1 MELLKELDEKATQ
14 QRVKRFLKDEFK
26 QLVSESE
33 LTLKNIQSPT
43 WDDMPSIRGTE
54 NSNELKMITSLSAT
68 EVVEQVIN
76 AINGI
81 GDNDCINVLKLHYLL
96 GLSWDLVSERIG
108 RSKRNTFACAN
119 KAYMHFARSFRAVDL
134 RVFKY

>member
-33 LTLKNIQSPT
+33 FTLKNIQSPS
-43 WDDMPSIRGTE
+43 WDDMPSGHGIE
-54 NSNELKMITSLSAT
+54 NSNELKMVNSLNAT
-68 EVVEQVIN
+68 VIVEQVIS

-81 GDNDCINVLKLHYLL
+81 GDADCIHILKLRYLL
-96 GLSWDLVSERIG
+96 GLSWDLVAERIG
-108 RSKRNTFACAN
+108 RSERNTFEYAN
-119 KAYMHFARSFRAVDL
+119 RAYIHFARSFKAVDL
-134 RVFKY
+134 RVFK